1 MVFILEQ
8 VFGVRLA
15 RGGLGGMLVFA
26 AIFGFGGAL
35 ISLALSKWT
44 AKRMMGVR
52 VIDGA
57 AIGRWSDGC
66 SARFNAWRVR
76 RDIGMP
82 EVGIFD
88 AEEMNAFATGARR
101 NAALV
106 AVSTGLLRSMSRP
119 QIEAVLGHEISHVA
133 NGDMV
138 TLALLQG
145 VLNTFVIFLARIIG
159 GIVDR
164 ALFKNDREESG
175 IGFFLTTLV
184 AQIVLGIF
192 ASMIV
197 SWYSRRREFRADRG
211 GADLAGTGSMI
222 GALQVLKQ
230 SHGEP
235 MPPQMQAFGINTGRA
250 DGFMRL
256 FMSHPPLDERIA
268 ALQSQE
274 VQMTPENEIMV
285 EPPAALRVGRELSR
299 WFGNS
304 DLAARTNEAALLAKL
319 RPPCRLGAGRALP
332 ADACCLSRRHLGG
345 LQLDARSW

>member
-1 MVFILEQ
+1 MKRIFLFVVTNLAVLALLSVVIFIIER

-15 RGGLGGMLVFA
+15 GGGLGGLLVFA
-26 AIFGFGGAL
+26 AVFGFGGAL

-52 VIDGA
+52 VITGPQSELETWLLATVKRLADQ
-57 AIGRWSDGC
+57 
-66 SARFNAWRVR
+66 ARV
-76 RDIGMP
+76 GMP
-82 EVGIFD
+82 EVGVFD

-106 AVSTGLLRSMSRP
+106 AVSTGLMRSMSRS
-119 QIEAVLGHEISHVA
+119 QVEAVLGHEITHVA

-159 GIVDR
+159 SFVDR
-164 ALFKNDREESG
+164 ALLKNDREQSG
-175 IGFFLTTLV
+175 IGFFLTTMV

-222 GALQVLKQ
+222 AALEALKRSQ
-230 SHGEP
+230 GEP
-235 MPPQMQAFGINTGRA
+235 MPPQMQAFGINTGSGS
-250 DGFMRL
+250 GFMRL

-268 ALQSQE
+268 ALQSS
-274 VQMTPENEIMV
+274 P
-285 EPPAALRVGRELSR
+285 G
-299 WFGNS
+299 
-304 DLAARTNEAALLAKL
+304 
-319 RPPCRLGAGRALP
+319 
-332 ADACCLSRRHLGG
+332 
-345 LQLDARSW
+345 

>member
-1 MVFILEQ
+1 MKRIFLFVVTNLAVLALLTLVIFIIEQ
-8 VFGVRLA
+8 VFGVQLA
-15 RGGLGGMLVFA
+15 GSGVGGLLVFA
-26 AIFGFGGAL
+26 AVFGFGGAL

-52 VIDGA
+52 LITA
-57 AIGRWSDGC
+57 PQSDAE
-66 SARFNAWRVR
+66 SWLIATVQRLANQAQ
-76 RDIGMP
+76 IGMP

-88 AEEMNAFATGARR
+88 AEETNAFATGARR

-106 AVSTGLLRSMSRP
+106 ALSTGLLRSMSRP

-159 GIVDR
+159 SVVDR
-164 ALFKNDREESG
+164 ALFKNDRQDSG

-222 GALQVLKQ
+222 SALEALKRSQ
-230 SHGEP
+230 GEP
-235 MPPQMQAFGINTGRA
+235 MPPQMQAFGINTGSA
-250 DGFMRL
+250 GGFMRL
-256 FMSHPPLDERIA
+256 FMTHPPLDERIA

-274 VQMTPENEIMV
+274 I
-285 EPPAALRVGRELSR
+285 R
-299 WFGNS
+299 
-304 DLAARTNEAALLAKL
+304 
-319 RPPCRLGAGRALP
+319 
-332 ADACCLSRRHLGG
+332 
-345 LQLDARSW
+345 

>member
-1 MVFILEQ
+1 MKRIFLFIVTNLAVLALLTLVVFILEQ

-52 VIDGA
+52 VITAPQTDA
-57 AIGRWSDGC
+57 ERWLLATVQRLAGQ
-66 SARFNAWRVR
+66 AQ
-76 RDIGMP
+76 IGMP

-106 AVSTGLLRSMSRP
+106 AVSTGLLRSMSRS

-159 GIVDR
+159 NIVDR

-184 AQIVLGIF
+184 AQIILGIF

-222 GALQVLKQ
+222 GALQALKQ

-274 VQMTPENEIMV
+274 
-285 EPPAALRVGRELSR
+285 GR
-299 WFGNS
+299 
-304 DLAARTNEAALLAKL
+304 
-319 RPPCRLGAGRALP
+319 
-332 ADACCLSRRHLGG
+332 
-345 LQLDARSW
+345 

>member
-1 MVFILEQ
+1 MKRIFLFLVTNLAVLALLTLVIFIIER

-15 RGGLGGMLVFA
+15 GSGLGGLLVFA
-26 AIFGFGGAL
+26 AVFGFGGAL

-52 VIDGA
+52 VITA
-57 AIGRWSDGC
+57 PQSEVERWLVGTVKRLADQ
-66 SARFNAWRVR
+66 AQ
-76 RDIGMP
+76 IGMP

-88 AEEMNAFATGARR
+88 ADEMNAFATGARR

-106 AVSTGLLRSMSRP
+106 AVSSGLLRSMSRA
-119 QIEAVLGHEISHVA
+119 QAEAVLGHEISHVA

-164 ALFKNDREESG
+164 ALFKNEREESG
-175 IGFFLTTLV
+175 MGFFLTTMI

-211 GADLAGTGSMI
+211 GADLAGTGNMI
-222 GALQVLKQ
+222 GALEVLKR

-235 MPPQMQAFGINTGRA
+235 MPPQMQAFGISTG
-250 DGFMRL
+250 DGGGFMRL
-256 FMSHPPLDERIA
+256 FTSHPPLDARIA
-268 ALQSQE
+268 AL
-274 VQMTPENEIMV
+274 
-285 EPPAALRVGRELSR
+285 
-299 WFGNS
+299 
-304 DLAARTNEAALLAKL
+304 
-319 RPPCRLGAGRALP
+319 
-332 ADACCLSRRHLGG
+332 
-345 LQLDARSW
+345 RSPHH